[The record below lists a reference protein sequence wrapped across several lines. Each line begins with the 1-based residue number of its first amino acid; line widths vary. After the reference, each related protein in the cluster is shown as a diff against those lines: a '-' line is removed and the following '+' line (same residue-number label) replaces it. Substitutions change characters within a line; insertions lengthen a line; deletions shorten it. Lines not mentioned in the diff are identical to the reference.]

1 MKNGDSTLI
10 KGLSANIFAAVLF
23 FFGAVVSLLS
33 GFSGWLGLIMLVV
46 AAALFFIEGNGF
58 VRRACFTIL
67 LLCVLTVVSWLLFR
81 VILPWG
87 FFKVI
92 NWIIHI
98 AVTAFLTFSGLCAL
112 NGKHVDIPYL
122 ASFIDSVCK

>member
-1 MKNGDSTLI
+1 MNNGDSTLI
-10 KGLSANIFAAVLF
+10 KGLSANIFAAIIL
-23 FFGAVVSLLS
+23 FFGAAVSLLS
-33 GFSGWLGLIMLVV
+33 GFSGLLGFLLLAL
-46 AAALFFIEGNGF
+46 AAVLFFVEGNGF

-67 LLCVLTVVSWLLFR
+67 LLCVLLIVSWLLFR

-87 FFKVI
+87 FFKVL
-92 NWIIHI
+92 NWIVRF
-98 AVTAFLTFSGLCAL
+98 AVTAFLVFSGLCAL